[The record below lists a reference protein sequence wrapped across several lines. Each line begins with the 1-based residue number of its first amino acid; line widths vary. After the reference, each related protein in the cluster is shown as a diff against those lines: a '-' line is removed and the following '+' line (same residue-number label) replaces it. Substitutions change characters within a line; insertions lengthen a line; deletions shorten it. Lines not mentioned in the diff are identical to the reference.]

1 MRNVRITP
9 TFKKDIKSLAKNTL
23 FKKNANTFEE
33 YVERLRT
40 GQPLPEKAKHHPLAK
55 HSPKKLKGCG
65 DFHVTPDLCVL
76 YRMTDD
82 ELQLLRI
89 GKHNQLELTE
99 NI

>member
-1 MRNVRITP
+1 MRNIRITTP
-9 TFKKDIKSLAKNTL
+9 FKKDIKRLEKTPL
-23 FKKNANTFEE
+23 FRKNANTFED

-40 GQPLPEKAKHHPLAK
+40 GQALPEKASHHTLAK

-65 DFHVTPDLCVL
+65 DFHVAPDLCVL
-76 YRMTDD
+76 YRITDD

-99 NI
+99 NV